1 MHGLF
6 LFTLFF
12 SFPVEMMV
20 VSPDG
25 EVLIHSNANSLLNL
39 SEEEATL
46 TPFEYVETISV
57 L

>member
-1 MHGLF
+1 MDSFYL
-6 LFTLFF
+6 LYF